1 MSPAPRKLPLHTWF
15 GLAILVL
22 AEIMLSRGNRTVAT
36 WFTPIMWTGYILTA
50 DGLVCRLVGHSWLWS
65 RRREFPFLLL
75 ASVGVWLLFEAY
87 NLHLRNWFYA
97 AVPPN
102 PVLRDFAYFWSF
114 ATIMPGVFETSEL
127 IAGLI
132 LRRPLLEY
140 GAVSSAPASPSKAW
154 IPLGVGMALL
164 PLLLPAP
171 IATYLFGLVWIGF
184 ILLLDPINAR
194 IGAPSLMASWRQGNR
209 RPTLCLLAGGLACGF
224 LWETW
229 NYQAFLAG
237 GAYWVYT
244 FPQALR
250 PFGWHFGQMPV
261 LGLLGFPPF
270 ALELFAFYA
279 LARKLLGLERFL
291 SARATSPCG

>member
-1 MSPAPRKLPLHTWF
+1 
-15 GLAILVL
+15 
-22 AEIMLSRGNRTVAT
+22 
-36 WFTPIMWTGYILTA
+36 MWTGYILTV